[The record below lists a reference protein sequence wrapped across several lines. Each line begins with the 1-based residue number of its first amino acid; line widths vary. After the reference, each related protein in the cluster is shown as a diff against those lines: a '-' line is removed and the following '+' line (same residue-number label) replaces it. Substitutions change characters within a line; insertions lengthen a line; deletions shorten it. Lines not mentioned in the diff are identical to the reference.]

1 MKRNLFFS
9 LILIGCCACSNDARL
24 LSGDY
29 SYKTSGSV
37 VISTDT
43 EEITYQLPDKIGQL
57 NVVDLKATDKDSV
70 LLVLH
75 LGVAGVALPT
85 LISRAVAAFLILRAA
100 EHGAGPVQ
108 LHLRGLRLRGHM
120 VRRILEIGVPSAVEH
135 GLFQLGRLL
144 VVHCA
149 SSTDGVAISHRTGF
163 ETAARPVWYGDE

>member
-70 LLVLH
+70 LLVLNEMGGS
-75 LGVAGVALPT
+75 LTTIYARISADSIELQPYTTTLTITTGKGTGTYDITVSGTGIRYDDLIMLRETYDGTLSDDNETTLYSDNIIIVAN
-85 LISRAVAAFLILRAA
+85 RN
-100 EHGAGPVQ
+100 
-108 LHLRGLRLRGHM
+108 
-120 VRRILEIGVPSAVEH
+120 
-135 GLFQLGRLL
+135 
-144 VVHCA
+144 
-149 SSTDGVAISHRTGF
+149 
-163 ETAARPVWYGDE
+163 

>member
-1 MKRNLFFS
+1 MKRNLFLS

-70 LLVLH
+70 LLVLNEMGGSLTTIYARISADSIELQPYTTTLTITTGKGTGTYDITVSGTGIRYDDLIMLH
-75 LGVAGVALPT
+75 ETYDGTLSDDNKTTLYSDNIIIVAN
-85 LISRAVAAFLILRAA
+85 RN
-100 EHGAGPVQ
+100 
-108 LHLRGLRLRGHM
+108 
-120 VRRILEIGVPSAVEH
+120 
-135 GLFQLGRLL
+135 
-144 VVHCA
+144 
-149 SSTDGVAISHRTGF
+149 
-163 ETAARPVWYGDE
+163 

>member
-43 EEITYQLPDKIGQL
+43 EEIPYQLPDKIGQL

-70 LLVLH
+70 LLVLNEMGGS
-75 LGVAGVALPT
+75 LTTIYARISADSIELQPYTTTLTITTGKGTGTYDITVSGTGIRYDDLIMLNETYDGTLSDDNETTLYSDNIITVAN
-85 LISRAVAAFLILRAA
+85 RN
-100 EHGAGPVQ
+100 
-108 LHLRGLRLRGHM
+108 
-120 VRRILEIGVPSAVEH
+120 
-135 GLFQLGRLL
+135 
-144 VVHCA
+144 
-149 SSTDGVAISHRTGF
+149 
-163 ETAARPVWYGDE
+163 

>member
-43 EEITYQLPDKIGQL
+43 EEIPYQLPDKIGQL

-70 LLVLH
+70 LLVLNEMGGSLTTIYARISADSIELQPYTTTLTITTGKGTGTYDITVSGTGIRYDDLIMLH
-75 LGVAGVALPT
+75 ETYDGTLSDDNETTLYSDNIIIVAN
-85 LISRAVAAFLILRAA
+85 RN
-100 EHGAGPVQ
+100 
-108 LHLRGLRLRGHM
+108 
-120 VRRILEIGVPSAVEH
+120 
-135 GLFQLGRLL
+135 
-144 VVHCA
+144 
-149 SSTDGVAISHRTGF
+149 
-163 ETAARPVWYGDE
+163 

>member
-43 EEITYQLPDKIGQL
+43 EEIPYQLPDKIGQL

-70 LLVLH
+70 LLVLNEMGGS
-75 LGVAGVALPT
+75 LTTIYARISADSIELQPYTTT
-85 LISRAVAAFLILRAA
+85 LTITTGKGTGTYDITVSGTGIRYDDLIM
-100 EHGAGPVQ
+100 
-108 LHLRGLRLRGHM
+108 LH
-120 VRRILEIGVPSAVEH
+120 E
-135 GLFQLGRLL
+135 
-144 VVHCA
+144 
-149 SSTDGVAISHRTGF
+149 TYDGTLSDDN
-163 ETAARPVWYGDE
+163 ETTLYSDNIITIANRN

>member
-43 EEITYQLPDKIGQL
+43 EKITYQLPDKIGQL

-70 LLVLH
+70 LLVLNEMGGSLTTIYARISADSIELQPYTTTLTITTGKGTGTYDITVSGTGIRYDDLIMLH
-75 LGVAGVALPT
+75 ETYDGTLSDDNETTLYSDNIITVAN
-85 LISRAVAAFLILRAA
+85 RN
-100 EHGAGPVQ
+100 
-108 LHLRGLRLRGHM
+108 
-120 VRRILEIGVPSAVEH
+120 
-135 GLFQLGRLL
+135 
-144 VVHCA
+144 
-149 SSTDGVAISHRTGF
+149 
-163 ETAARPVWYGDE
+163 

>member
-70 LLVLH
+70 LLVLNEMGGSLTTIYARISADSIELQPYTTTLTITTGKGTGTYDITVSGTGIRYDDLIMLH
-75 LGVAGVALPT
+75 ETYDGTLSDDNETTLYSDNIIIVAN
-85 LISRAVAAFLILRAA
+85 RN
-100 EHGAGPVQ
+100 
-108 LHLRGLRLRGHM
+108 
-120 VRRILEIGVPSAVEH
+120 
-135 GLFQLGRLL
+135 
-144 VVHCA
+144 
-149 SSTDGVAISHRTGF
+149 
-163 ETAARPVWYGDE
+163 

>member
-43 EEITYQLPDKIGQL
+43 EEIAYQLPDKIGQL

-70 LLVLH
+70 LLVLNEMGGSLTTIYARISADSIELQPYTTTLTITTGKGTGTYDITVSGTGIRYDDLIMLH
-75 LGVAGVALPT
+75 ETYDGTLSDDNETTLYSDNIIIVAN
-85 LISRAVAAFLILRAA
+85 RN
-100 EHGAGPVQ
+100 
-108 LHLRGLRLRGHM
+108 
-120 VRRILEIGVPSAVEH
+120 
-135 GLFQLGRLL
+135 
-144 VVHCA
+144 
-149 SSTDGVAISHRTGF
+149 
-163 ETAARPVWYGDE
+163 

>member
-29 SYKTSGSV
+29 LYKTSGSV

-70 LLVLH
+70 LLVLNEMGGSLTTIYARISADSIELQPYTTTLTITTGKGTGTYDIIVSGTGIRYDDLIMLH
-75 LGVAGVALPT
+75 ETYDGTLSDDNETTLYSDNIIIVAN
-85 LISRAVAAFLILRAA
+85 RN
-100 EHGAGPVQ
+100 
-108 LHLRGLRLRGHM
+108 
-120 VRRILEIGVPSAVEH
+120 
-135 GLFQLGRLL
+135 
-144 VVHCA
+144 
-149 SSTDGVAISHRTGF
+149 
-163 ETAARPVWYGDE
+163 

>member
-57 NVVDLKATDKDSV
+57 NVVDLKATNKDSV
-70 LLVLH
+70 LLVLNEMGGSLTTIYARISADSIELQPYTTTLTITTGKGTGTYDITVSGTGIRYDDLIMLH
-75 LGVAGVALPT
+75 ETYDGTLSDDNETTLYSDNIIIVAN
-85 LISRAVAAFLILRAA
+85 RN
-100 EHGAGPVQ
+100 
-108 LHLRGLRLRGHM
+108 
-120 VRRILEIGVPSAVEH
+120 
-135 GLFQLGRLL
+135 
-144 VVHCA
+144 
-149 SSTDGVAISHRTGF
+149 
-163 ETAARPVWYGDE
+163 